1 MVLRV
6 GIVGCG
12 TAGQAAALFLAR
24 LGHRVTVFE
33 QAPRLGPVG
42 AGLLLQPT
50 GVSVL
55 GRLGL
60 DRAILALAS
69 PVDWLLGTTH
79 RGRRVLDLAYGD
91 LWEGL
96 RGYGVQRAALS
107 ETLLRAMLAEE
118 IRLEFGTTVC
128 GLGPDGRTLMDAG
141 GDAHGPFDLIVGAD
155 GARSRLRACF
165 PGLVRR
171 DRPYAWGAVWAICDD
186 PDGRYEGVLRQVYRG
201 TREMIGFLP
210 SGRSAP
216 DAPRRVSV
224 FWSLPTREWP
234 ALSRRGIADWKRR
247 VRSLTDAAEPL
258 LEQID
263 SMDRLI
269 FAPYRDTILR
279 PSYRGRVVFLGDAGH
294 SMSPQ
299 LGQGVNLALLD
310 AAALSDALEGAAS
323 VGEALRVFDG
333 ARRRGTAFYQRA
345 SRWLTPVFQSGCE
358 PLAWPRDA
366 LLGGGCRFG
375 PTRRQALLALAGVK
389 TGLVRSDA
397 LPGGAAERR

>member
-24 LGHRVTVFE
+24 RGHRVTVFE

-60 DRAILALAS
+60 DRAIVGLAS
-69 PVDWLLGTTH
+69 PVDSLLGTTH
-79 RGRRVLDLAYGD
+79 RGRRVLDLAYRD
-91 LWEGL
+91 LREGL

-118 IRLEFGTTVC
+118 IRLELGTAVC
-128 GLGPDGRTLMDAG
+128 DLGPEGRTLVDAG
-141 GDAHGPFDLIVGAD
+141 GVAHGPFDLIVGAD
-155 GARSRLRACF
+155 GARSQLRACF

-171 DRPYAWGAVWAICDD
+171 DRPYAWGAVWVICDD

-210 SGRSAP
+210 SGRSEAG
-216 DAPRRVSV
+216 ALRRVSV
-224 FWSLPTREWP
+224 FWSLPTRDWP
-234 ALSRRGIADWKRR
+234 VLSRGGVADWKRR
-247 VRSLTDAAEPL
+247 VRSLTDLADPVL
-258 LEQID
+258 DQID
-263 SMDRLI
+263 SFDRLI

-279 PSYRGRVVFLGDAGH
+279 RSHDGCVVFIGDAGH

-310 AAALSDALEGAAS
+310 AAALADALEGLAS
-323 VGEALRVFDG
+323 VPDALRAFDA
-333 ARRRGTAFYQRA
+333 ARRRSTAFYQRA
-345 SRWLTPVFQSGCE
+345 SRWLTPVFQSRCD

-366 LLGGGCRFG
+366 LMGGCCRFG
-375 PTRRQALLALAGVK
+375 PTRRQALLSLAGVK
-389 TGLVRSDA
+389 TGLLRSDA
-397 LPGGAAERR
+397 LPGVAESR